1 MSEFDSIDIEDPD
14 YIEQRNNR
22 KLTADKIRQILSK
35 VQNNPSD
42 SAKRWVWEL
51 MQNAK
56 DVPNKFGRVSLKII
70 LSNDILEFK
79 HNGDPFSLSN
89 IFSLIQ
95 QVSSK
100 DSSNSDEDVTGK
112 FGTGFISTHLYYYF
126 L

>member
-1 MSEFDSIDIEDPD
+1 MAEFDIIDEDDPD
-14 YIEQRNNR
+14 YIEKRNNR

-35 VQNNPSD
+35 VLNNPSD

-56 DVPNKFGRVSLKII
+56 DVPNEFDRVSVKII
-70 LSNDILEFK
+70 LSPEKLVFK

-100 DSSNSDEDVTGK
+100 DSSNSDESGIAIDK
-112 FGTGFISTHLYYYF
+112 FNN
-126 L
+126 